1 MSRLPSIGAGIL
13 ALLLAA
19 GPLAGGFAQAQDK
32 PPVADTAIT
41 QRVERAL
48 QKDRTLGSMHIRVE
62 TSEGVVNLTGF
73 VRSME
78 DIARAG
84 ELVRAVPGVTTIRND
99 LRVANRPSRA

>member
-1 MSRLPSIGAGIL
+1 MSRLPALGAWIV

-19 GPLAGGFAQAQDK
+19 GTLASGFAQAQDK

-48 QKDRTLGSMHIRVE
+48 QKDRALGNMHIRVE

-84 ELVRAVPGVTTIRND
+84 ELARTVPGVTKIRND
-99 LRVANRPSRA
+99 LRVANQPSRA